1 MLPNYFEEIPMPL
14 YTLISMIL
22 LFATFCVTSS
32 AYGAVRFTL
41 GGSHEKSNAG
51 YQQVESGGGS
61 AGVSLDLGEYFRIGV
76 NHREEL
82 GSTTGYHQ
90 LDGTTNYTYFKTKS
104 NVSSNGVDLT
114 LCLYNGEI
122 VTPYIFA
129 GLTSK
134 HYIMS
139 TTEADGSTSTMD
151 RVKPGPQGGVGLG
164 IRLNE
169 KFSLKLSETWS
180 TGDYQVPGNE
190 AHGAVDTYSQVG
202 LSYAL

>member
-1 MLPNYFEEIPMPL
+1 MMVCKPAAIN
-14 YTLISMIL
+14 IL
-22 LFATFCVTSS
+22 LVLSFMTSS
-32 AYGAVRFTL
+32 AYGAVRFTI
-41 GGSHEKSNAG
+41 GGNHEKSNAG

-76 NHREEL
+76 THREEQ

-90 LDGTTNYTYFKTKS
+90 LSGTENYTYFKTKS

-122 VTPYIFA
+122 VTPYIF
-129 GLTSK
+129 GGITNK

-139 TTEADGSTSTMD
+139 TTEADGSTTLLDKS
-151 RVKPGPQGGVGLG
+151 KPGPQGGVGLG

-180 TGDYQVPGNE
+180 IGDYQVPGNQ
-190 AHGAVDTYSQVG
+190 AQSAVDTYSQVG
-202 LSYAL
+202 VSYAL